1 MHSLL
6 EILPIIAFFAV
17 FKLTG
22 GPEAVYP
29 ATAAAVGLSA
39 LLTLGTWVKTRKV
52 PTRQWVMLG
61 LLVLMGGLTL
71 AFHDPS
77 FIQAKP
83 TVVSW
88 LTGLVFLGS
97 QFIGKKT
104 LVERAFAGSI
114 NAPAAVWR
122 RLNVAWVAFFMVL
135 GALNA
140 YVAATFSMEIWVD
153 FKVFG
158 VFGLTLVF
166 AVLQA
171 FWLMR
176 YDASDEPKADDA

>member
-6 EILPIIAFFAV
+6 EFLPIIAFFAV
-17 FKLTG
+17 FKLIG
-22 GPEAVYP
+22 GTEAIYP
-29 ATAAAVGLSA
+29 ATAVAVGLSA
-39 LLTLGTWVKTRKV
+39 LLTLGTWLRTRKV

-61 LLVLMGGLTL
+61 LLVVMGGLTL
-71 AFHDPS
+71 AFHDAR

-88 LTGLVFLGS
+88 LTALVFLGS
-97 QFIGKKT
+97 QFIGSKT

-114 NAPAAVWR
+114 SAPPTVWR
-122 RLNVAWVAFFMVL
+122 RLNLAWVLFFLLL
-135 GALNA
+135 GTLNV
-140 YVAATFSMEIWVD
+140 YVAMSFDMATWVD

-166 AVLQA
+166 ALLQA

-176 YDASDEPKADDA
+176 YDASDTPKADDA

>member
-6 EILPIIAFFAV
+6 EFLPIIAFFAV
-17 FKLTG
+17 FKLIG
-22 GPEAVYP
+22 GSEAIYP

-39 LLTLGTWVKTRKV
+39 LLTLATWLRTRQV
-52 PTRQWVMLG
+52 ATRQWVMLG
-61 LLVLMGGLTL
+61 VLVLMGGLTL
-71 AFHDPS
+71 AFHDAR

-88 LTGLVFLGS
+88 LTALVFLGS
-97 QFIGKKT
+97 RFIGSKT

-114 NAPAAVWR
+114 NAPPAVWR
-122 RLNVAWVAFFMVL
+122 RLNLAWVCFFLLL
-135 GALNA
+135 GALNV
-140 YVAATFSMEIWVD
+140 YVARSFEMDIWVD

-176 YDASDEPKADDA
+176 YDAEANPDKDDT

>member
-6 EILPIIAFFAV
+6 EFLPIIAFFAV
-17 FKLTG
+17 FKLIG
-22 GPEAVYP
+22 GSEAIYP

-39 LLTLGTWVKTRKV
+39 LLTVGTWLRERKV
-52 PTRQWVMLG
+52 PVRQWVMLG
-61 LLVLMGGLTL
+61 LLVVMGGSTL
-71 AFHDPS
+71 AFHDAR

-88 LTGLVFLGS
+88 LTALVFLGS
-97 QFIGKKT
+97 QFIGRKT

-114 NAPAAVWR
+114 NAPPVVWR
-122 RLNVAWVAFFMVL
+122 RLNLAWVGFLLLL
-135 GALNA
+135 GALNV
-140 YVAATFSMEIWVD
+140 YVAATFEMETWVD

-176 YDASDEPKADDA
+176 YDAADHPKADDA

>member
-6 EILPIIAFFAV
+6 ELLPIIAFFGV

-22 GPEAVYP
+22 GVEAVYP

-39 LLTLGTWVKTRKV
+39 LLTLVTWIRTRKV

-61 LLVLMGGLTL
+61 LFVVMGGLTL
-71 AFHDPS
+71 ALHDPR

-88 LTGLVFLGS
+88 LTALAFLGS
-97 QFIGKKT
+97 QFIGRKP
-104 LVERAFAGSI
+104 LVERAFEGSLSVPSAI
-114 NAPAAVWR
+114 WR
-122 RLNVAWVAFFMVL
+122 RLNLAWVAFFALL
-135 GALNA
+135 GAANL
-140 YVAATFSMEIWVD
+140 YVATTYPMETWVN

-158 VFGLTLVF
+158 IFGMTLVF
-166 AVLQA
+166 GVLQA

-176 YDASDEPKADDA
+176 YDESNDE